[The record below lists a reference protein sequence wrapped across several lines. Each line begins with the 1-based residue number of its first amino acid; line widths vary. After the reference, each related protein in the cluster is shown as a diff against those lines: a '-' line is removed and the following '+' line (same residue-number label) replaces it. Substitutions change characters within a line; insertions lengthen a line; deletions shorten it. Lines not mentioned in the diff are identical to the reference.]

1 MARRHAAYAALALS
15 SLAACSSDSIAP
27 TAPVAARPSAS
38 SAGGEGAAQHL
49 VVFEAQAIPAD
60 FADRVAALGG
70 TVAAHFDKIGVA
82 AVAGLTDAAAAELRA
97 AGGVTHLAADP
108 VLSLDP
114 LGGSLEAEAV
124 ATDVGASDV
133 GQSPAAPNTAT
144 FFPRQWHLRA
154 IGAEKAWAAGK
165 LGSSAVK
172 VFILDTGLDYTHP
185 DLVGRVDLDLSR
197 SFIPGD
203 DAFLAANFPGAH
215 PVADLHYHGTHVG
228 ATVSSNAV
236 AAAGVTSKVT
246 LAGVKVLSRT
256 GSSVGSSVISGMM
269 YAADADADVVNMSLG
284 GAFSKDGNEAFVEA
298 ANRATSY
305 LFDQGT
311 LTVVSAGNSAIDLDH
326 DGNSFKSYCSAS
338 NVVCVSATGPTSR
351 TTANGPWAN
360 IDALASYSN
369 YGVSAI
375 SVAAPGGNG
384 ASSVTAACSKF
395 SLAVPVC
402 RTGTY
407 VIGLNGTSMAS
418 PHVSGLA
425 ALLVEQVGR
434 NKPAQ
439 LRAALAKSVDDLG
452 KKGRDPIY
460 GAGRIN
466 VATGLGL

>member
-1 MARRHAAYAALALS
+1 MARRHAAFAALALS

-27 TAPVAARPSAS
+27 TAPTAARPSVS
-38 SAGGEGAAQHL
+38 SAGGEDAAQHL
-49 VVFEAQAIPAD
+49 VVFETQAIPAD

-70 TVAAHFDKIGVA
+70 TVAARFDKIGVA
-82 AVAGLTDAAAAELRA
+82 AVVGLTNAAAAELRA
-97 AGGVTHLAADP
+97 AAGVTHLAADP

-124 ATDVGASDV
+124 ATDVG
-133 GQSPAAPNTAT
+133 QSPAAPNTAT
-144 FFPRQWHLRA
+144 FFARQWHLRA
-154 IGAEKAWAAGK
+154 IGADKAWAAGK

-185 DLVGRVDLDLSR
+185 DLAGLVDLNLSR
-197 SFIPGD
+197 SFIPSD
-203 DAFLAANFPGAH
+203 NAAIAATFPGAH

-228 ATVSSNAV
+228 ATVSSNAL

-246 LAGVKVLSRT
+246 LVGVKVLSRT
-256 GSSVGSSVISGMM
+256 GSSVGSSVLNGMM

-284 GAFSKDGNEAFVEA
+284 GAFSKAGNEAFVEA

-311 LTVVSAGNSAIDLDH
+311 LTVVSAGNSAVDLDH

-351 TTANGPWAN
+351 AAVNGPWAN

-395 SLAVPVC
+395 SLAIPVC
-402 RTGTY
+402 QTGTY
-407 VIGLNGTSMAS
+407 VVGLNGTSMAS

-425 ALLVEQVGR
+425 ALLVEKVGR

>member
-1 MARRHAAYAALALS
+1 MARRHAAFAALALG

-27 TAPVAARPSAS
+27 TAPNAVSPSVRNV
-38 SAGGEGAAQHL
+38 GVEDAAQHL
-49 VVFEAQAIPAD
+49 VVFETQAIPAD

-70 TVAAHFDKIGVA
+70 TVAARFDQIGVA
-82 AVAGLTDAAAAELRA
+82 AVAGLTSAAATELRA
-97 AGGVTHLAADP
+97 AAGVTHLAADP

-124 ATDVGASDV
+124 ESDV

-165 LGSSAVK
+165 LGSSDVK
-172 VFILDTGLDYTHP
+172 VFILDTGLDYTHA
-185 DLVGRVDLDLSR
+185 DLRGRVDLNLSR

-246 LAGVKVLSRT
+246 LVGVKVLSRT

-305 LFDQGT
+305 LFDKGT

-338 NVVCVSATGPTSR
+338 NVVCVSATGPTAQAG
-351 TTANGPWAN
+351 TNGPWTN
-360 IDALASYSN
+360 TDALASYSN
-369 YGVSAI
+369 FGVSAI

-384 ASSVTAACSKF
+384 VSRVTAACSMF

-407 VIGLNGTSMAS
+407 VIGINGTSMAS

-452 KKGRDPIY
+452 KRGRDPIY

>member
-1 MARRHAAYAALALS
+1 MVRRQTALAALALT
-15 SLAACSSDSIAP
+15 SLAACSSDGIAP
-27 TAPVAARPSAS
+27 TAPTAISPTVS

-49 VVFEAQAIPAD
+49 VVFEGLAIPAD
-60 FADRVAALGG
+60 FADRVTALGG
-70 TVAAHFDKIGVA
+70 TVASRFDKIGVA
-82 AVAGLTDAAAAELRA
+82 AVAGLTDAAAAELRG

-124 ATDVGASDV
+124 ATDVG
-133 GQSPAAPNTAT
+133 QSPTAPNTAT
-144 FFPRQWHLRA
+144 FFARQWHLRA

-165 LGSSAVK
+165 LGSSDVK

-185 DLVGRVDLDLSR
+185 DLAGRVDLSLSR

-203 DAFLAANFPGAH
+203 NPAVQANFPGAH

-246 LAGVKVLSRT
+246 LVGVKVLSRT
-256 GSSVGSSVISGMM
+256 GSSVGSSVIDGMM

-284 GAFSKDGNEAFVEA
+284 GAFSKAGNEAFVEA
-298 ANRATSY
+298 ANRATAY

-326 DGNSFKSYCSAS
+326 DGNGFKSYCSAS

-351 TTANGPWAN
+351 AGTNGPWTN

-369 YGVSAI
+369 FGVSAI

-395 SLAVPVC
+395 SLAIPVC

-407 VIGLNGTSMAS
+407 VVGLNGTSMAS

-452 KKGRDPIY
+452 KNGRDAVY

-466 VATGLGL
+466 VAKGLGL

>member
-1 MARRHAAYAALALS
+1 
-15 SLAACSSDSIAP
+15 
-27 TAPVAARPSAS
+27 VRPSVS
-38 SAGGEGAAQHL
+38 SAGGEDAAQHL
-49 VVFEAQAIPAD
+49 VVFETRAIPAD

-70 TVAAHFDKIGVA
+70 TVAARFDKIGVA

-114 LGGSLEAEAV
+114 LGGPLEAEAV
-124 ATDVGASDV
+124 ATDVGATDV

-144 FFPRQWHLRA
+144 FFARQWHLRA
-154 IGAEKAWAAGK
+154 IGADKAWAAGM
-165 LGSSAVK
+165 LGSSDVK

-185 DLVGRVDLDLSR
+185 DLVGRVDLNLSR
-197 SFIPGD
+197 SFIPSD
-203 DAFLAANFPGAH
+203 NAFLAGAH

-246 LAGVKVLSRT
+246 LVGVKVLSRT
-256 GSSVGSSVISGMM
+256 GSSVGSSVLNGMM

-338 NVVCVSATGPTSR
+338 NVVCVSATGPT
-351 TTANGPWAN
+351 AQAGVNGDWTN
-360 IDALASYSN
+360 VDAL
-369 YGVSAI
+369 
-375 SVAAPGGNG
+375 
-384 ASSVTAACSKF
+384 
-395 SLAVPVC
+395 
-402 RTGTY
+402 
-407 VIGLNGTSMAS
+407 
-418 PHVSGLA
+418 
-425 ALLVEQVGR
+425 Q
-434 NKPAQ
+434 
-439 LRAALAKSVDDLG
+439 
-452 KKGRDPIY
+452 
-460 GAGRIN
+460 
-466 VATGLGL
+466 